1 MSNPN
6 PTPEQKVNLVV
17 SVINRLRLVA
27 RLLHCA
33 RRTADQVLILPA
45 LHPEVGRKISHV
57 GEDGR
62 QWNVRVRRLQPLIER
77 PRKVWNYG
85 NHQIRRVLLPELRQ
99 QPPLCWMIQPD
110 QAMHGRYKST
120 RAQRPPSSQQ
130 IVVDV
135 LHPDP
140 SHLPEYVERLEHLLQ
155 IHQPH
160 FPWAVLLLSHS
171 LQRGCR
177 TAVSAAGVKEDEID
191 LFHCVY
197 AILTHKQTNS

>member
-1 MSNPN
+1 MD
-6 PTPEQKVNLVV
+6 L
-17 SVINRLRLVA
+17 LRGISQLA
-27 RLLHCA
+27 RLFHRA
-33 RRTADQVLILPA
+33 RRSADQVLILPA

-62 QWNVRVRRLQPLIER
+62 QWNVRVRGLQPLIER
-77 PRKVWNYG
+77 PRKVRNHG
-85 NHQIRRVLLPELRQ
+85 DHQIRRILLPELRQ
-99 QPPLCWMIQPD
+99 QPPLCRMIQPD

-120 RAQRPPSSQQ
+120 RAQRPPLGQQ

-135 LHPDP
+135 LHPD
-140 SHLPEYVERLEHLLQ
+140 SRQLPEYVQRLQNVLQ

-171 LQRGCR
+171 FQRGCR
-177 TAVSAAGVKEDEID
+177 AAVSAAGVKEDEID

-197 AILTHKQTNS
+197 VILTHKQTNS